1 MGTIENKIENIL
13 TQIRENEIINDKSV
27 LSKQS
32 KSQSCSKY
40 DSELYRVM
48 FSVNPN
54 VKWMFRKAIDSI
66 LKRVLS
72 EYYYDKDPTGQGQMP
87 GFYNLESDDRSVINK
102 LNTNYSCF
110 CILVKDINR
119 VLVSKQ
125 IEPINFLG
133 KSPKQQEEET
143 IKLIKYIE
151 AFGDRIFN
159 TNSDT
164 FKNLMNT
171 LNRTH
176 TSGEKRETDTLGRLK
191 KKFGETNVSKIG
203 GLGSREDMVQGID
216 ITVNMDGKEYTA
228 QVKPFSKLMYSNG
241 NITAIDTG
249 NVKKY
254 NTDWLIFTNN
264 TATQVFDNKNTKIID
279 GNYVFPESALIYS
292 L

>member
-1 MGTIENKIENIL
+1 MGTINNKIENIL
-13 TQIRENEIINDKSV
+13 TQIRENEILNDKSV
-27 LSKQS
+27 LTEQS
-32 KSQSCSKY
+32 KSQSCTKY

-66 LKRVLS
+66 LKKVLS
-72 EYYYDKDPTGQGQMP
+72 EYYYEEDPTGKGQMP

-110 CILVKDINR
+110 CILVKDINK
-119 VLVSKQ
+119 VLIYRQV
-125 IEPINFLG
+125 EPINFLG

-143 IKLIKYIE
+143 MKLIKYIE

-176 TSGEKRETDTLGRLK
+176 ALGEKRETDTLGRLK
-191 KKFGETNVSKIG
+191 KKFGEKNVIKIG
-203 GLGSREDMVQGID
+203 GLGSKEDMVQGID

-228 QVKPFSKLMYSNG
+228 QVKPFSKLINSNG
-241 NITAIDTG
+241 NIIAIDTG

-264 TATQVFDNKNTKIID
+264 TATKVFDNKNTQIID

>member
-1 MGTIENKIENIL
+1 MGIIENKIENIL
-13 TQIRENEIINDKSV
+13 TQIKENELINDKSV
-27 LSKQS
+27 LSEES
-32 KSQSCSKY
+32 KSQSCNKY

-54 VKWMFRKAIDSI
+54 VKWMFRKAIDSV
-66 LKRVLS
+66 LKKILS
-72 EYYYDKDPTGQGQMP
+72 EYYYDEDPTGQGQMP

-110 CILVKDINR
+110 CILVKDINK
-119 VLVSKQ
+119 VLISRQ

-133 KSPKQQEEET
+133 KSPKQQEVET
-143 IKLIKYIE
+143 MKLIKYIE
-151 AFGDRIFN
+151 AFGDRIFK

-176 TSGEKRETDTLGRLK
+176 TLGEKRETDTLAKLK
-191 KKFGETNVSKIG
+191 KKFGENNVVKIG
-203 GLGSREDMVQGID
+203 GLGSKEDMIQGID

-228 QVKPFSKLMYSNG
+228 QVKPFSKLINYNG
-241 NITAIDTG
+241 SITAIDTG

-254 NTDWLIFTNN
+254 TTDWLIFTNN

>member
-13 TQIRENEIINDKSV
+13 TLIRENEIINDKSV
-27 LSKQS
+27 LSEQS

-72 EYYYDKDPTGQGQMP
+72 EYYYDEDPTGQGQMP

-119 VLVSKQ
+119 VLMSKQ

>member
-27 LSKQS
+27 LSEQS

-72 EYYYDKDPTGQGQMP
+72 EYYYDEDPTGQGQMP

-119 VLVSKQ
+119 VLMSKQ

>member
-27 LSKQS
+27 LSEQS

-72 EYYYDKDPTGQGQMP
+72 EYYYDEDPTGQGQMP

-119 VLVSKQ
+119 VLMSKQ

-228 QVKPFSKLMYSNG
+228 QVKPFSKLIYSNG

>member
-13 TQIRENEIINDKSV
+13 TQIKENELINDKSV
-27 LSKQS
+27 LFEQS
-32 KSQSCSKY
+32 KSQSCNKY

-54 VKWMFRKAIDSI
+54 VKWMFRKSIDLV
-66 LKRVLS
+66 LKKVLS
-72 EYYYDKDPTGQGQMP
+72 EYYYEEDPTGKGQMP

-119 VLVSKQ
+119 VLISRQ

-143 IKLIKYIE
+143 MKLIKYIE
-151 AFGDRIFN
+151 AFGSRIFN

-164 FKNLMNT
+164 FKNLMYT

-176 TSGEKRETDTLGRLK
+176 TLGEKRETDTLGRLK
-191 KKFGETNVSKIG
+191 KKFGENNVSKIG
-203 GLGSREDMVQGID
+203 GLGSKEDMVQGID

-228 QVKPFSKLMYSNG
+228 QVKPFSKLIYSNG
-241 NITAIDTG
+241 TITAIDTG

-254 NTDWLIFTNN
+254 TTNWLIFTNN